1 MLAEVQDHFGFAR
14 DPQAAGFY
22 ETPYHRQFL
31 RDLRSAIHAGKLIA
45 FTGLVGSGKTLLLRQ
60 LQADLVAEKRVT
72 VSKSLAV
79 DKDRASLTTLI
90 TALFYDL
97 SPEKDP
103 RIPAQSEHRER
114 ALRDLVRKT
123 KRPVVLFV
131 DEAHDLH
138 HKTLSGLKR
147 LREVVADGDGVLSI
161 VLAGH
166 PRLRNALMRP
176 NMEEVGFRF
185 AVFPFEGMAGHQA
198 GYIAWLL
205 GRCLR
210 DGADPAGVIEP
221 DAVELLATR
230 LRTPLQVERY
240 LAMAFEE
247 THRIGERTVTAA
259 VVEAVL
265 SRQLDDLEPR
275 LTRHGYDVRS
285 IADEFRVKPADVRL
299 FLQGQLDPA
308 RTRELT
314 EQMLVA
320 GLPV

>member
-1 MLAEVQDHFGFAR
+1 MLAEVQEHFGFTR

-22 ETPYHRQFL
+22 KTPYHRQFL

-60 LQADLVAEKRVT
+60 LQADLVAEKCVT

-114 ALRDLVRKT
+114 ALRDLVRKS

-185 AVFPFEGMAGHQA
+185 AVFPFEGMSGHQA

-205 GRCLR
+205 GHCLSE
-210 DGADPAGVIEP
+210 GTDPASIIDPE
-221 DAVELLATR
+221 AVDLLAAR
-230 LRTPLQVERY
+230 LRTPLQARSNG
-240 LAMAFEE
+240 
-247 THRIGERTVTAA
+247 R
-259 VVEAVL
+259 
-265 SRQLDDLEPR
+265 PR
-275 LTRHGYDVRS
+275 
-285 IADEFRVKPADVRL
+285 
-299 FLQGQLDPA
+299 
-308 RTRELT
+308 
-314 EQMLVA
+314 
-320 GLPV
+320 

>member
-1 MLAEVQDHFGFAR
+1 MLAEVQDHFGFTR
-14 DPQAAGFY
+14 GLQAAGFY
-22 ETPYHRQFL
+22 DTPYHRQFL
-31 RDLRSAIHAGKLIA
+31 RDLRAAIHAGKLIA

-97 SPEKDP
+97 SLEKDP

-114 ALRDLVRKT
+114 ALRDLVRKS

-166 PRLRNALMRP
+166 PRLRNALM
-176 NMEEVGFRF
+176 G
-185 AVFPFEGMAGHQA
+185 
-198 GYIAWLL
+198 
-205 GRCLR
+205 LR
-210 DGADPAGVIEP
+210 GI
-221 DAVELLATR
+221 LCSL
-230 LRTPLQVERY
+230 
-240 LAMAFEE
+240 
-247 THRIGERTVTAA
+247 
-259 VVEAVL
+259 
-265 SRQLDDLEPR
+265 
-275 LTRHGYDVRS
+275 VR
-285 IADEFRVKPADVRL
+285 
-299 FLQGQLDPA
+299 
-308 RTRELT
+308 
-314 EQMLVA
+314 
-320 GLPV
+320 